1 MDDIIDKI
9 YEQVMDEAC
18 ANPLRRFAELVA
30 AAEREA
36 CAEHYLGI
44 MRDAVEQA
52 VLREREL
59 CAKICEDLFM
69 ADGDWCA
76 KAIRERGE
84 K

>member
-9 YEQVMDEAC
+9 YDQVMDEAC
-18 ANPLRRFAELVA
+18 ANPLRRFAELIRQD
-30 AAEREA
+30 ERE
-36 CAEHYLGI
+36 E
-44 MRDAVEQA
+44 
-52 VLREREL
+52 

-76 KAIRERGE
+76 KAIRARGE

>member
-18 ANPLRRFAELVA
+18 ANPLRRFAELI
-30 AAEREA
+30 RQ
-36 CAEHYLGI
+36 
-44 MRDAVEQA
+44 D
-52 VLREREL
+52 EREL

-76 KAIRERGE
+76 KAIRGRQE

>member
-18 ANPLRRFAELVA
+18 ANPLRRFAELIRQD
-30 AAEREA
+30 ERE
-36 CAEHYLGI
+36 E
-44 MRDAVEQA
+44 
-52 VLREREL
+52 
-59 CAKICEDLFM
+59 CAKVCEDLFM

-76 KAIRERGE
+76 KAIRARGE

>member
-18 ANPLRRFAELVA
+18 ANPLRRFAELIRQD
-30 AAEREA
+30 ERE
-36 CAEHYLGI
+36 E
-44 MRDAVEQA
+44 
-52 VLREREL
+52 

-76 KAIRERGE
+76 KAIRARQE

>member
-18 ANPLRRFAELVA
+18 ANPLRRFAELIRQD
-30 AAEREA
+30 ERE
-36 CAEHYLGI
+36 
-44 MRDAVEQA
+44 D
-52 VLREREL
+52 

-76 KAIRERGE
+76 KAIRARQE

>member
-1 MDDIIDKI
+1 MEDIIDKI

-18 ANPLRRFAELVA
+18 ANPLRRFAELIRQD
-30 AAEREA
+30 ERE
-36 CAEHYLGI
+36 E
-44 MRDAVEQA
+44 
-52 VLREREL
+52 

-76 KAIRERGE
+76 KAIRARQE

>member
-18 ANPLRRFAELVA
+18 ANPLRRFAELIRQD
-30 AAEREA
+30 ERE
-36 CAEHYLGI
+36 E
-44 MRDAVEQA
+44 
-52 VLREREL
+52 

-76 KAIRERGE
+76 KSIRARGE

>member
-9 YEQVMDEAC
+9 FEQVMDEAC
-18 ANPLRRFAELVA
+18 ANPLRRFAELIRQD
-30 AAEREA
+30 ERE
-36 CAEHYLGI
+36 E
-44 MRDAVEQA
+44 
-52 VLREREL
+52 

-76 KAIRERGE
+76 KAIRARGE